1 MKTPTPE
8 NIDYWLFDWVEGNLS
23 PEQEEQLRI
32 FLLLNPE
39 YDRDAEAWQQAN
51 TTFPEVSEAH
61 VAAFG
66 FAENAIPAQKEK
78 RRKIALIWWASSAT
92 FVIGFLV
99 FTFWPSLSH
108 KSKDPNVASVRSHTR
123 DASIKRDVIS
133 SRNAE
138 DKRTTMRH
146 PTEVQKTMLWLAKGN
161 VSHLASFGNNAIE
174 NSSIEPELSLD
185 HAQQESI
192 EWPSLSIKSKRSPL
206 ALGHDAAIDA
216 TVESTKVRTKASLAR
231 RLKLNKSS
239 ALGKYL
245 HQEGVS
251 STTRDR
257 VYCVP
262 EKSPL
267 DLNEGLAGNRSQA
280 RFQATTFARDVNG
293 PNEKITQQL
302 AYDTYLRNLK
312 SGIGIVAN
320 YAQFGKGVVSEW
332 NVKFI
337 YSPKIAL
344 SRYVSLEPSL
354 SYTMGQ
360 KQLDFSKVNNYT
372 PFTYESQSI
381 QTFQYDPSLPVGKSL
396 IYRDLSAGVMLN
408 LGPLYVGGKVD
419 NLLQHQ
425 DNIHT
430 NDFDTIVR
438 AKASTTLLLGTD
450 FSGRNGKIVFSPLVS
465 HWTNGQ
471 NQLTQWGAT
480 LQMNRWVIGA
490 NTSSQKALGGLLGYQ
505 GENVAMF
512 LQSSKSTSILTQQPV
527 YLHQITVR
535 FNSNISRKARRYL
548 YL

>member
-1 MKTPTPE
+1 MKAPTPE

-23 PEQEEQLRI
+23 AEQEEQLRI

-39 YDRDAEAWQQAN
+39 YELDAEAWKQAN

-66 FAENAIPAQKEK
+66 FTENAIPAQKEK
-78 RRKIALIWWASSAT
+78 RRKIAPIWWASSAT

-108 KSKDPNVASVRSHTR
+108 KTKDPNVASVRSHTR

-138 DKRTTMRH
+138 DKRTTMSH
-146 PTEVQKTMLWLAKGN
+146 PTDVQKTMLWLAKGN

-206 ALGHDAAIDA
+206 ALGHEAAIDA
-216 TVESTKVRTKASLAR
+216 TVESTKVRTKASLAS

-251 STTRDR
+251 STIRDR

-267 DLNEGLAGNRSQA
+267 DLNEGLVGNRSQA

-332 NVKFI
+332 NVKII

-381 QTFQYDPSLPVGKSL
+381 QTFQYDPSLPVGRSL
-396 IYRDLSAGVMLN
+396 IYRDLSAGAMLN

-438 AKASTTLLLGTD
+438 ARASTTLLLGTD